1 MKEEIDSFFI
11 VVVSRTYYSNVDI
24 NSSTNSSIKSS
35 TMPRRTS
42 YYTNQEP
49 YDIPHNYHNNNNN
62 NDPRQN
68 SCRPY
73 AVDSY
78 CDNEAQYQNTENLD
92 INHGRAPI
100 LPPIGRNNR

>member
-1 MKEEIDSFFI
+1 
-11 VVVSRTYYSNVDI
+11 
-24 NSSTNSSIKSS
+24 
-35 TMPRRTS
+35 MPRRAS